1 MQVDLVNVDE
11 QDCVFENNDAYTMH
25 ELNKMY
31 GKHTEHKANGPIA
44 GLIRWYM
51 EKVGSLCSW
60 CFPASPKSCA
70 KCGVEVPQGFVGL
83 MTRAGKF
90 VKKLRPGIHILNPYL
105 DKVTLVDLRS
115 QSHSLPQQFVL
126 SKDNV
131 SFAIDAVINFRI
143 TSPEAA
149 LYKVKDYMKLVDN
162 VAMAALKSTIS
173 QNTFSHLLDHRER
186 VNLSIMSHME
196 KRLSANGIEVSM
208 VETQS
213 IHLSSHLEQTL
224 AIVVES
230 ENRIQSQ
237 INEARGDL
245 NSSKHLVEAADL
257 LGENPGIALDLQAY
271 ENLHNISLHH
281 NHTIIV
287 PRDLLSRVHSMLG
300 Q

>member
-1 MQVDLVNVDE
+1 MKTDLVNVDE
-11 QDCVFENNDAYTMH
+11 QECVFENNDAYTMY

-31 GKHTEHKANGPIA
+31 GKNTDHKPNGPVT

-51 EKVGSLCSW
+51 EKVGNVCSW
-60 CFPASPKSCA
+60 CYPVCPKT
-70 KCGVEVPQGFVGL
+70 CGVEVPQGFVGL
-83 MTRAGKF
+83 LTRGGRF
-90 VKKLRPGIHILNPYL
+90 FKKLRPGLHILNPYL
-105 DKVTLVDLRS
+105 DKVRLVDLRS
-115 QSHSLPQQFVL
+115 QSHSLPHQFVL

-149 LYKVKDYMKLVDN
+149 LFKVKDYMKLVDN

-173 QNTFSHLLDHRER
+173 QNIFSEILDHRER
-186 VNLSIMSHME
+186 VNACVLSHME
-196 KRLSANGIEVSM
+196 KRLNVNGIEVNM

-213 IHLSSHLEQTL
+213 IHLSAHLEQTL
-224 AIVVES
+224 AVVVES

-245 NSSKHLVEAADL
+245 NSSKHLVEAANL
-257 LGENPGIALDLQAY
+257 LGQNPGLALDLQAY
-271 ENLHNISLHH
+271 ENLHHISQHN

-287 PRDLLSRVHSMLG
+287 PRDIFSRVHSMLE